1 MKKIVG
7 LAAIVA
13 AMLIAVS
20 GPALATKTAGQHID
34 DTTLASST
42 KAALIDND
50 KVSAGDINIEVNKG
64 AVQLAGFMDSDAE
77 KAAALATA
85 TKVEGVTKVID
96 ALVVLS
102 GHRSMGEALDD
113 TTIQTK
119 LKTGLVGAEG
129 LGDAVAITTEVR
141 QGHVLLAGF
150 VDSAKEKDHAGQV
163 AEGITGVKKVHNLI
177 SGAE

>member
-1 MKKIVG
+1 MMKKLMGTIV
-7 LAAIVA
+7 LAA
-13 AMLIAVS
+13 AVLV
-20 GPALATKTAGQHID
+20 GAPALASKTAGQHID

-50 KVSAGDINIEVNKG
+50 EVAARHINIEVHKG
-64 AVQLAGFMDSDAE
+64 MVQLAGFMDSDAE

-85 TKVEGVTKVID
+85 AKVEGVSRVLD
-96 ALVVLS
+96 ALVVLP
-102 GHRSMGEALDD
+102 GHRSMGEAVDD

-150 VDSAKEKDHAGQV
+150 VEQDKEKKHAGDV
-163 AEGITGVKKVHNLI
+163 AAGISGVTKVHNMI
-177 SGAE
+177 AVAP